1 MRRHTFG
8 RRLGALTLE
17 MYNLIR
23 IYRSWRPIRLM
34 IELEFQNHNIL
45 QYRNR
50 NDFVNSINM
59 LYSFLDERR
68 FINYAYHQVA
78 QAFGC

>member
-8 RRLGALTLE
+8 RRLGALTIE

-23 IYRSWRPIRLM
+23 TRKSWRPIRSM
-34 IELEFQNHNIL
+34 IEMDFESYSML
-45 QYRNR
+45 QYHNCQDYI
-50 NDFVNSINM
+50 NNINM